1 MKNKWFDLFDPY
13 QGGGQM
19 ISDVDIEKTTY
30 ANGYQKFEAGTP
42 PIVQVIGLGASYD
55 FISNYNLQEIFK
67 YEKELYSYAVD
78 IIKSINEVKVI
89 GESKNKGAIL
99 TFTIKDI
106 HSSDISMVL
115 DQHNVAIRSGH
126 HCAIPFH
133 KKLKLD
139 STSRASFGIYN
150 DKKDVN
156 AFIDGVKE
164 VIKFFKK

>member
-1 MKNKWFDLFDPY
+1 
-13 QGGGQM
+13 
-19 ISDVDIEKTTY
+19 
-30 ANGYQKFEAGTP
+30 
-42 PIVQVIGLGASYD
+42 
-55 FISNYNLQEIFK
+55 
-67 YEKELYSYAVD
+67 
-78 IIKSINEVKVI
+78 
-89 GESKNKGAIL
+89 
-99 TFTIKDI
+99 
-106 HSSDISMVL
+106 MVL